1 MELRGKLSHRQSWG
15 TADADEQ
22 EANLSESCD
31 GVELEADCSS
41 DDDSRRGR
49 SAISWKGSLE
59 SRFLKALQQA
69 GGVWEAKPKAIL
81 QKMGAYATQ
90 LTTIQ
95 VKSHLQK
102 HRIKVAAEMQRQ
114 TAASGG
120 TGGPLPPGMA
130 AGGPGPS
137 PPLQQ
142 ARQAA
147 QLQAAAA
154 RQAGAG
160 AAATGTQ
167 PKPRRRPQK
176 AATGRQAELLAGAA
190 GPAAAA
196 ARKSHQPHR
205 RPLQHTTA
213 ARPQPAAQRPPS
225 ASGPGTPQKMLFDG
239 NSMLALRHSAPAVL
253 GDTASSGGQ
262 QRSPVSG
269 GSSSS
274 GGGMEQSRSHYS
286 LSHGYMQ
293 GLGQGQGQGHMHTH
307 MLQGPG
313 SSLHHH
319 PGGYLVQQHADY
331 QPHQPHVHHQ
341 LEYQLQQ
348 AHHPHLQVHTPQQL
362 HLPVHHPHYHQDQAL
377 QYHLPHQQYQGQLVT
392 HYTALQP
399 QPHHHHSLPVRHNS
413 MVHLVSSRSQL
424 QGPTHHHVALTSQPT
439 APAALWGG
447 ASLAA
452 PHPAAPSPAPADS
465 DGGWM
470 DQLLG
475 EVPPPPGG
483 PSALHL
489 SGGSGRVAA
498 SPSPLL
504 THQHPTAHQLHPH
517 QLHPHQLQLQLH
529 HQTPQRR
536 PAAQHQPGSD
546 SDSDHF
552 HPDVGELLDIP
563 ALRPSLMTPQEEATF
578 GGLLDAGGNP
588 AASSVG
594 GQAAAWA
601 LDPTG
606 LF

>member
-1 MELRGKLSHRQSWG
+1 
-15 TADADEQ
+15 
-22 EANLSESCD
+22 
-31 GVELEADCSS
+31 
-41 DDDSRRGR
+41 
-49 SAISWKGSLE
+49 
-59 SRFLKALQQA
+59 
-69 GGVWEAKPKAIL
+69 
-81 QKMGAYATQ
+81 
-90 LTTIQ
+90 
-95 VKSHLQK
+95 
-102 HRIKVAAEMQRQ
+102 
-114 TAASGG
+114 
-120 TGGPLPPGMA
+120 
-130 AGGPGPS
+130 
-137 PPLQQ
+137 
-142 ARQAA
+142 
-147 QLQAAAA
+147 
-154 RQAGAG
+154 
-160 AAATGTQ
+160 
-167 PKPRRRPQK
+167 
-176 AATGRQAELLAGAA
+176 
-190 GPAAAA
+190 
-196 ARKSHQPHR
+196 
-205 RPLQHTTA
+205 
-213 ARPQPAAQRPPS
+213 
-225 ASGPGTPQKMLFDG
+225 MLFDG
-239 NSMLALRHSAPAVL
+239 SSMLALRHSAPAVL

-319 PGGYLVQQHADY
+319 PGGYLVQQHADF
-331 QPHQPHVHHQ
+331 QPHQPHLHHQ

-348 AHHPHLQVHTPQQL
+348 AHHSHLQVHTPQQL

-392 HYTALQP
+392 HYTAIQP

-413 MVHLVSSRSQL
+413 MVHLAGSRSQL
-424 QGPTHHHVALTSQPT
+424 QGATHHHVALTSQPT
-439 APAALWGG
+439 APAALWG
-447 ASLAA
+447 ASL
-452 PHPAAPSPAPADS
+452 
-465 DGGWM
+465 
-470 DQLLG
+470 
-475 EVPPPPGG
+475 
-483 PSALHL
+483 
-489 SGGSGRVAA
+489 AA

-504 THQHPTAHQLHPH
+504 LHQHPTAHQLHPH

-563 ALRPSLMTPQEEATF
+563 ALRPTLMTPQEEATF

-594 GQAAAWA
+594 GQAAAWV
-601 LDPTG
+601 LDPAG